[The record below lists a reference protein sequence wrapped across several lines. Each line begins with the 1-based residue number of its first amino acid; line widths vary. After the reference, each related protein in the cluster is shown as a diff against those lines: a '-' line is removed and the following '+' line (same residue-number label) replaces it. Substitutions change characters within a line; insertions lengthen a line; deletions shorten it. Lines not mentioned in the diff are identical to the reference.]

1 VAAWGGEEAGVA
13 DDGDEPA
20 AGAQNPPGGHNGR
33 VQVGDVHEP
42 ELAGHAIDGTVGE
55 RGQAGGVIDDV
66 AHGRGWIGALAGQ
79 VDHRLGGVD
88 AGNRG
93 GASLDEGSGGE
104 ALPARH
110 VEHSGAGQVR

>member
-1 VAAWGGEEAGVA
+1 VGGEEAGVA
-13 DDGDEPA
+13 DNGDEPA
-20 AGAQNPPGGHNGR
+20 AGAQNQPGGHNGR

-42 ELAGHAIDGTVGE
+42 ELAGHA
-55 RGQAGGVIDDV
+55 IDDV